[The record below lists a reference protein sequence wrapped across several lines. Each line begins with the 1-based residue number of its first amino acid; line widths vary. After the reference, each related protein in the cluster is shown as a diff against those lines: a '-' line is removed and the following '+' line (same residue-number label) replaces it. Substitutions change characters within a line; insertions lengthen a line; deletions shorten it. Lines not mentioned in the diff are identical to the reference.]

1 MDGDHGRVKIRR
13 YWTVSEIDWLYGKK
27 NWKNLKIIGMVGS
40 ERHIDTE
47 ISVERRYY
55 ISSME
60 NKAEL
65 FANTVRDH
73 WGIENSIHCVLDVA
87 FRQDKSQLRQEH
99 AAENLAVLRHIAL
112 NLLRHEKTV
121 KFGIEAKLKRGCWDN
136 QYLMKVLAT

>member
-1 MDGDHGRVKIRR
+1 
-13 YWTVSEIDWLYGKK
+13 
-27 NWKNLKIIGMVGS
+27 
-40 ERHIDTE
+40 
-47 ISVERRYY
+47 
-55 ISSME
+55 ME